1 MFSALGL
8 AADELWLVVL
18 GLLFGALLV
27 LLWSW
32 RRMSHLEQ
40 DVRHMRALLD
50 SIPDLTWVKDTQS
63 RFLFVNA
70 QFGKVFHQDP
80 AALIGLTDYDL
91 STEEQ
96 AKGYIADDKQVMASQ
111 ALLRREE
118 IITSASGE
126 DAWAETIRVPVF
138 DGRGKVVGS
147 VGMARDITERKRA
160 ETMLRHLAHHDYLTS
175 LPNRPAFEA
184 SFADILQRAKA
195 LRQGVALFFIDLDNF
210 KNINDTLGHNI
221 GDGLLKLVA
230 ERLQTFVGPFD
241 ALGRIGGDEFVVV
254 LGQQANRLSAIRA
267 GQQLRRLF
275 EQPLTLFEVEYNI
288 GCSIGMSTYPE
299 DGDEFDMLI
308 RHADMAMYHAKSH
321 GKSQLVEFNA
331 RMGQETLR
339 RMSIEQRLKDA
350 LKRDEFRLEYQP
362 KMASQSHEVVGMEA
376 LLRWSNPELGSVSP
390 VSFIP
395 VAEQS
400 RLILEIGDWVLEQA
414 MLQNQNW
421 QRQGFRMLPIAV
433 NLSAIQVYQHDF
445 VRNLISKMARLGYPG
460 ARLEL
465 ELTESLVM
473 EGAIPV
479 RHYFEELRDLGVK
492 ISIDDFGTGYSN
504 LGYLSRFPLD
514 TLKIDRS
521 FITNIHEQEGNQQI
535 VKAIVQLARSLDL
548 SLVAEGVE
556 QAEELAYVESLGV
569 EAVQGYYFAKP
580 MSAEQLA
587 LFLGASRGVA

>member
-1 MFSALGL
+1 MYSALGL
-8 AADELWLVVL
+8 ASDGLWL
-18 GLLFGALLV
+18 GLLGVLAGVLLL

-32 RRMSHLEQ
+32 RKMTRLEQ
-40 DVRHMRALLD
+40 DGRHMRALFD
-50 SIPDLTWVKDTQS
+50 SIPDLTWIKDTQS

-70 QFGKVFHQDP
+70 QFGKVFNRDP
-80 AALIGLTDYDL
+80 QSLLGLTDFDL
-91 STEEQ
+91 SNEEQ
-96 AKGYIADDKQVMASQ
+96 AKGYIADDKQVMVSQ

-118 IITSASGE
+118 IITNADGE
-126 DAWAETIRVPVF
+126 EAWAETIKVPVF
-138 DGRGKVVGS
+138 DSRGKVVGS
-147 VGMARDITERKRA
+147 VGMARDISERKRA
-160 ETMLRHLAHHDYLTS
+160 EQMMRHLAHHDYLTN

-184 SFADILQRAKA
+184 GFADILQRAKA

-230 ERLQTFVGPFD
+230 ERLQQFTGPFD
-241 ALGRIGGDEFVVV
+241 ALGRFGGDEFVVV

-275 EQPLTLFEVEYNI
+275 EQPLTLFDVEYNI
-288 GCSIGMSTYPE
+288 SCSIGMSTYPE
-299 DGDEFDMLI
+299 DGDEFDSLI
-308 RHADMAMYHAKSH
+308 RNADMAMYHAKSH
-321 GKSQLVEFNA
+321 GKSQIAEFNA

-339 RMSIEQRLKDA
+339 RMSIEQRLKNA
-350 LKRDEFRLEYQP
+350 LKRDEFRLDYQP
-362 KMASQSHEVVGMEA
+362 KMARETHEVVGMEA
-376 LLRWSNPELGSVSP
+376 LLRWNNPELGSVSP
-390 VSFIP
+390 VCFIP

-414 MLQNQNW
+414 MLQNQSW
-421 QRQGFRMLPIAV
+421 QQQGFRMLPIAV
-433 NLSAIQVYQHDF
+433 NLSAIQVHQHEF
-445 VRNLISKMARLGYPG
+445 VRHLISKMARLGYPG

-465 ELTESLVM
+465 ELTESLIM

-479 RHYFEELRDLGVK
+479 RHYFEELRELGVK

-535 VKAIVQLARSLDL
+535 VKAIVQLARSLNL

-556 QAEELAYVESLGV
+556 RVEELAYVESLGI
-569 EAVQGYYFAKP
+569 EEVQGYFFAKP
-580 MSAEQLA
+580 MSAEQLTH
-587 LFLGASRGVA
+587 FLEASRGVA

>member
-1 MFSALGL
+1 MYSALGL
-8 AADELWLVVL
+8 ASDGLWL
-18 GLLFGALLV
+18 GLLGVLAGVLLL

-32 RRMSHLEQ
+32 RKMTRLEQ
-40 DVRHMRALLD
+40 DGRHMRALFD
-50 SIPDLTWVKDTQS
+50 SIPDLTWIKDTQS

-70 QFGKVFHQDP
+70 QFGKVFNRDP
-80 AALIGLTDYDL
+80 QSLLGLTDFDL
-91 STEEQ
+91 SNEEQ
-96 AKGYIADDKQVMASQ
+96 AKGYIADDKQVMVSQ

-118 IITSASGE
+118 IITSADGE
-126 DAWAETIRVPVF
+126 EAWAETIKVPVF
-138 DGRGKVVGS
+138 DSRGKVVGS
-147 VGMARDITERKRA
+147 VGMARDISERKRA
-160 ETMLRHLAHHDYLTS
+160 EQMMRHLAHHDYLTN

-184 SFADILQRAKA
+184 GFADILQRAKA

-230 ERLQTFVGPFD
+230 ERLQQFTGPFD
-241 ALGRIGGDEFVVV
+241 ALGRFGGDEFVVV

-275 EQPLTLFEVEYNI
+275 EQPLTLFDVEYNI
-288 GCSIGMSTYPE
+288 SCSIGMSTYPE
-299 DGDEFDMLI
+299 DGDEFDSLI
-308 RHADMAMYHAKSH
+308 RNADMAMYHAKSH
-321 GKSQLVEFNA
+321 GKSQIAEFNA

-339 RMSIEQRLKDA
+339 RMSIEQRLKNA
-350 LKRDEFRLEYQP
+350 LKRDEFRLDYQP
-362 KMASQSHEVVGMEA
+362 KMARETHEVVGMEA
-376 LLRWSNPELGSVSP
+376 LLRWNNPELGSVSP
-390 VSFIP
+390 VCFIP

-414 MLQNQNW
+414 MLQNQSW
-421 QRQGFRMLPIAV
+421 QQQGFRMLPIAV
-433 NLSAIQVYQHDF
+433 NLSAIQVHQHDF
-445 VRNLISKMARLGYPG
+445 VRHLISKMARLGYPG

-465 ELTESLVM
+465 ELTESLIM

-479 RHYFEELRDLGVK
+479 RHYFEELRELGVK

-535 VKAIVQLARSLDL
+535 VKAIVQLARSLNL

-556 QAEELAYVESLGV
+556 RAEELAYVESLGI
-569 EAVQGYYFAKP
+569 EEVQGYFFAKP
-580 MSAEQLA
+580 MSAEQLTH
-587 LFLGASRGVA
+587 FLEASRGVA

>member
-1 MFSALGL
+1 MYSALGL
-8 AADELWLVVL
+8 ASDGLWL
-18 GLLFGALLV
+18 GLLGVLAGVLLL

-32 RRMSHLEQ
+32 RKMTRLEQ
-40 DVRHMRALLD
+40 DGRHMRALFD
-50 SIPDLTWVKDTQS
+50 SIPDLTWIKDTQS

-70 QFGKVFHQDP
+70 QFGKVFNRDP
-80 AALIGLTDYDL
+80 QSLLGLTDFDL
-91 STEEQ
+91 SNEEQ
-96 AKGYIADDKQVMASQ
+96 AKGYIADDKQVMVSQ

-118 IITSASGE
+118 IITSADGE
-126 DAWAETIRVPVF
+126 EAWAETIKVPVF
-138 DGRGKVVGS
+138 DSRGKVVGS
-147 VGMARDITERKRA
+147 VGMARDISERKRA
-160 ETMLRHLAHHDYLTS
+160 EQMMRHLAHHDYLTN

-184 SFADILQRAKA
+184 GFADILQRAKA

-210 KNINDTLGHNI
+210 KNINDILGHNI

-230 ERLQTFVGPFD
+230 ERLQQFTGPFD
-241 ALGRIGGDEFVVV
+241 ALGRFGGDEFVVV

-275 EQPLTLFEVEYNI
+275 EQPLTLFDVEYNI
-288 GCSIGMSTYPE
+288 SCSIGMSTYPE
-299 DGDEFDMLI
+299 DGDEFDSLI
-308 RHADMAMYHAKSH
+308 RNADMAMYHAKSH
-321 GKSQLVEFNA
+321 GKSQIAEFNA

-339 RMSIEQRLKDA
+339 RMSIEQRLKNA
-350 LKRDEFRLEYQP
+350 LKRDEFRLDYQP
-362 KMASQSHEVVGMEA
+362 KMARETHEVVGMEA
-376 LLRWSNPELGSVSP
+376 LLRWNNPELGSVSP
-390 VSFIP
+390 VCFIP

-414 MLQNQNW
+414 MLQNQSW
-421 QRQGFRMLPIAV
+421 QQQGFRMLPIAV
-433 NLSAIQVYQHDF
+433 NLSAIQVHQHDF
-445 VRNLISKMARLGYPG
+445 VRHLISKMARLGYPG

-465 ELTESLVM
+465 ELTESLIM

-479 RHYFEELRDLGVK
+479 RHYFEELRELGVK

-535 VKAIVQLARSLDL
+535 VKAIVQLARSLNL

-556 QAEELAYVESLGV
+556 RAEELAYVESLGI
-569 EAVQGYYFAKP
+569 EEVQGYFFAKP
-580 MSAEQLA
+580 MSAEQLTH
-587 LFLGASRGVA
+587 FLEASRGVA

>member
-1 MFSALGL
+1 MYSALELASDGL
-8 AADELWLVVL
+8 WL
-18 GLLFGALLV
+18 GLLGVLAGVLLL

-32 RRMSHLEQ
+32 RKMTRLEQ
-40 DVRHMRALLD
+40 DGRHMRALFD
-50 SIPDLTWVKDTQS
+50 SIPDLTWIKDTQS

-70 QFGKVFHQDP
+70 QFGKVFNRDP
-80 AALIGLTDYDL
+80 QSLLGLTDFDL
-91 STEEQ
+91 SNEEQ
-96 AKGYIADDKQVMASQ
+96 AKGYIADDKQVMVSQ

-118 IITSASGE
+118 IITNADGE
-126 DAWAETIRVPVF
+126 EAWAETIKVPVF
-138 DGRGKVVGS
+138 DSRGKVVGS
-147 VGMARDITERKRA
+147 VGMARDISERKRA
-160 ETMLRHLAHHDYLTS
+160 EQMMRHLAHHDYLTN
-175 LPNRPAFEA
+175 LPNRPAFRA
-184 SFADILQRAKA
+184 GFADILQRAKA

-230 ERLQTFVGPFD
+230 ERLQQFTGPFD
-241 ALGRIGGDEFVVV
+241 ALGRFGGDEFVVV

-275 EQPLTLFEVEYNI
+275 EQPLTLFDVEYNI
-288 GCSIGMSTYPE
+288 SCSIGMSTYPE
-299 DGDEFDMLI
+299 DGDEFDSLI
-308 RHADMAMYHAKSH
+308 RNADMAMYHAKSH
-321 GKSQLVEFNA
+321 GKSQIAEFNA

-339 RMSIEQRLKDA
+339 RMSIEQRLKNA
-350 LKRDEFRLEYQP
+350 LKRDEFRLDYQP
-362 KMASQSHEVVGMEA
+362 KMARETHEVVGMEA
-376 LLRWSNPELGSVSP
+376 LLRWNNPELGSVSP
-390 VSFIP
+390 VCFIP

-414 MLQNQNW
+414 MLQNQSW
-421 QRQGFRMLPIAV
+421 QQQGFRMLPIAV
-433 NLSAIQVYQHDF
+433 NLSATQVHQHEF
-445 VRNLISKMARLGYPG
+445 VRHLISKMARLGYPG

-465 ELTESLVM
+465 ELTESLIM

-479 RHYFEELRDLGVK
+479 RHYFEELRELGVK

-535 VKAIVQLARSLDL
+535 VKAIVQLARSLNL

-556 QAEELAYVESLGV
+556 RAEELAYVESLGI
-569 EAVQGYYFAKP
+569 EEVQGYFFAKP
-580 MSAEQLA
+580 MSAEQLTH
-587 LFLGASRGVA
+587 FLEASRGVA

>member
-1 MFSALGL
+1 MYSALELASDGL
-8 AADELWLVVL
+8 WL
-18 GLLFGALLV
+18 GLLGVLAGVLLL

-32 RRMSHLEQ
+32 RKMTRLEQ
-40 DVRHMRALLD
+40 DGRHMRALFD
-50 SIPDLTWVKDTQS
+50 SIPDLTWIKDTQS

-70 QFGKVFHQDP
+70 QFGKVFNRDP
-80 AALIGLTDYDL
+80 QSLLGLTDFDL
-91 STEEQ
+91 SNEEQ
-96 AKGYIADDKQVMASQ
+96 AKGYIADDKQVMVSQ

-118 IITSASGE
+118 IITNADGE
-126 DAWAETIRVPVF
+126 EAWAETIKVPVF
-138 DGRGKVVGS
+138 DSRGKVVGS
-147 VGMARDITERKRA
+147 VGMARDISERKRA
-160 ETMLRHLAHHDYLTS
+160 EQMMRHLAHHDYLTN

-184 SFADILQRAKA
+184 GFADILQRAKA

-210 KNINDTLGHNI
+210 KNINDILGHNI

-230 ERLQTFVGPFD
+230 ERLQQFTGPFD
-241 ALGRIGGDEFVVV
+241 ALGRFGGDEFVVV

-275 EQPLTLFEVEYNI
+275 EQPLTLFDVEYNI
-288 GCSIGMSTYPE
+288 SCSIGMSTYPE
-299 DGDEFDMLI
+299 DGDEFDSLI
-308 RHADMAMYHAKSH
+308 RNADMAMYHAKSH
-321 GKSQLVEFNA
+321 GKSQIAEFNA

-339 RMSIEQRLKDA
+339 RMSIEQRLKNA
-350 LKRDEFRLEYQP
+350 LKRDEFRLDYQP
-362 KMASQSHEVVGMEA
+362 KMARETHEVVGMEA
-376 LLRWSNPELGSVSP
+376 LLRWNNPELGSVSP
-390 VSFIP
+390 VCFIP

-414 MLQNQNW
+414 MLQNQSW
-421 QRQGFRMLPIAV
+421 QQQGFRMLPIAV
-433 NLSAIQVYQHDF
+433 NLSAIQVHQHDF
-445 VRNLISKMARLGYPG
+445 VRHLISKMARLGYPG

-465 ELTESLVM
+465 ELTESLIM

-479 RHYFEELRDLGVK
+479 RHYFEELRELGVK

-535 VKAIVQLARSLDL
+535 VKAIVQLARSLNL

-556 QAEELAYVESLGV
+556 RAEELAYVESLGI
-569 EAVQGYYFAKP
+569 EEVQGYFFAKP
-580 MSAEQLA
+580 MSAEQLTH
-587 LFLGASRGVA
+587 FLEASRGVA

>member
-1 MFSALGL
+1 MYSALELASDGL
-8 AADELWLVVL
+8 WL
-18 GLLFGALLV
+18 GLLGVLAGVLLL

-32 RRMSHLEQ
+32 RKMTRLEQ
-40 DVRHMRALLD
+40 DGRHMRALFD
-50 SIPDLTWVKDTQS
+50 SIPDLTWIKDTQS

-70 QFGKVFHQDP
+70 QFGKVFNRDP
-80 AALIGLTDYDL
+80 QSLLGLTDFDL
-91 STEEQ
+91 SNEEQ
-96 AKGYIADDKQVMASQ
+96 AKGYIADDKQVMVSQ

-118 IITSASGE
+118 IITNADGE
-126 DAWAETIRVPVF
+126 EAWAETIKVPVF
-138 DGRGKVVGS
+138 DSRGKVVGS
-147 VGMARDITERKRA
+147 VGMARDISERKCA
-160 ETMLRHLAHHDYLTS
+160 EQMMRHLAHHDYLTN
-175 LPNRPAFEA
+175 LPNRPAFRA
-184 SFADILQRAKA
+184 GFADILQRAKA

-230 ERLQTFVGPFD
+230 ERLQQFTGPFD
-241 ALGRIGGDEFVVV
+241 ALGRFGGDEFVVV

-275 EQPLTLFEVEYNI
+275 EQPLTLFDVEYNI
-288 GCSIGMSTYPE
+288 SCSIGMSTYPE
-299 DGDEFDMLI
+299 DGDEFDSLI
-308 RHADMAMYHAKSH
+308 RNADMAMYHAKSH
-321 GKSQLVEFNA
+321 GKSQIAEFNA

-339 RMSIEQRLKDA
+339 RMSIEQRLKNA
-350 LKRDEFRLEYQP
+350 LKRDEFRLDYQP
-362 KMASQSHEVVGMEA
+362 KMARETHEVVGMEA
-376 LLRWSNPELGSVSP
+376 LLRWNNPELGSVSP
-390 VSFIP
+390 VCFIP

-414 MLQNQNW
+414 MLQNQSW
-421 QRQGFRMLPIAV
+421 QQQGFRMLPIAV
-433 NLSAIQVYQHDF
+433 NLSAIQVHQHDF
-445 VRNLISKMARLGYPG
+445 VRHLISKMARLGYPG

-465 ELTESLVM
+465 ELTESLIM

-479 RHYFEELRDLGVK
+479 RHYFEELRELGVK

-535 VKAIVQLARSLDL
+535 VKAIVQLARSLNL

-556 QAEELAYVESLGV
+556 RAEELAYVESLGI
-569 EAVQGYYFAKP
+569 EEVQGYFFAKP
-580 MSAEQLA
+580 MSAEQLTH
-587 LFLGASRGVA
+587 FLEASRGVA

>member
-1 MFSALGL
+1 MYSALGL
-8 AADELWLVVL
+8 ASDGLWL
-18 GLLFGALLV
+18 GLLGILVGVLLL

-32 RRMSHLEQ
+32 RKMTRLEQ
-40 DVRHMRALLD
+40 DGRHMRALFD
-50 SIPDLTWVKDTQS
+50 SIPDLTWIKDTQS

-70 QFGKVFHQDP
+70 QFGKVFNRDP
-80 AALIGLTDYDL
+80 QSLLGLTDFDL
-91 STEEQ
+91 SNEEQ
-96 AKGYIADDKQVMASQ
+96 AKGYIADDKQVMVSQ

-118 IITSASGE
+118 IITNADGE
-126 DAWAETIRVPVF
+126 EAWAETIKVPVF
-138 DGRGKVVGS
+138 DSRGKVVGS
-147 VGMARDITERKRA
+147 VGMARDISERKRA
-160 ETMLRHLAHHDYLTS
+160 EQMMRHLAHHDYLTN

-184 SFADILQRAKA
+184 GFADILQRAKA

-230 ERLQTFVGPFD
+230 ERLQQFTGPFD
-241 ALGRIGGDEFVVV
+241 ALGRFGGDEFVVV

-275 EQPLTLFEVEYNI
+275 EQPLTLFDVEYNI
-288 GCSIGMSTYPE
+288 SCSIGMSTYPE
-299 DGDEFDMLI
+299 DGDEFDSLI
-308 RHADMAMYHAKSH
+308 RNADMAMYHAKSH
-321 GKSQLVEFNA
+321 GKSQIAEFNA

-339 RMSIEQRLKDA
+339 RMSIEQRLKNA
-350 LKRDEFRLEYQP
+350 LKRDEFRLDYQP
-362 KMASQSHEVVGMEA
+362 KMARETHEVVGMEA
-376 LLRWSNPELGSVSP
+376 LLRWNNPELGSVSP
-390 VSFIP
+390 VCFIP

-414 MLQNQNW
+414 MLQNQSW
-421 QRQGFRMLPIAV
+421 QQQGFRMLPIAV
-433 NLSAIQVYQHDF
+433 NLSAIQVHQHEF
-445 VRNLISKMARLGYPG
+445 VRHLISKMARLGYPG

-465 ELTESLVM
+465 ELTESLIM

-479 RHYFEELRDLGVK
+479 RHYFEELRELGVK

-535 VKAIVQLARSLDL
+535 VKAIVQLARSLNL

-556 QAEELAYVESLGV
+556 RVEELAYVESLGI
-569 EAVQGYYFAKP
+569 EEVQGYFFAKP
-580 MSAEQLA
+580 MSAEQLTH
-587 LFLGASRGVA
+587 FLEASRGVA

>member
-1 MFSALGL
+1 MYSALGL
-8 AADELWLVVL
+8 ASDGLWL
-18 GLLFGALLV
+18 GLLGVLAGVLLL

-32 RRMSHLEQ
+32 RKMTRLEQ
-40 DVRHMRALLD
+40 DGRHMRALFD
-50 SIPDLTWVKDTQS
+50 SIPDLTWIKDTQS

-70 QFGKVFHQDP
+70 QFGKVFNRDP
-80 AALIGLTDYDL
+80 QSLLGLTDFDL
-91 STEEQ
+91 SNEEQ
-96 AKGYIADDKQVMASQ
+96 AKGYIADDKQVMVSQ

-118 IITSASGE
+118 IITSADGE
-126 DAWAETIRVPVF
+126 EAWAETIKVPVF
-138 DGRGKVVGS
+138 DSRGKVVGS
-147 VGMARDITERKRA
+147 VGMARDISERKRA
-160 ETMLRHLAHHDYLTS
+160 EQMMRHLAHHDYLTN
-175 LPNRPAFEA
+175 LPNRPTFRAG
-184 SFADILQRAKA
+184 FADILQRAKA

-230 ERLQTFVGPFD
+230 ERLQQFTGPFD
-241 ALGRIGGDEFVVV
+241 ALGRFGGDEFVVV

-275 EQPLTLFEVEYNI
+275 EQPLTLFDVEYNI
-288 GCSIGMSTYPE
+288 SCSIGMSTYPE
-299 DGDEFDMLI
+299 DGDEFDSLI
-308 RHADMAMYHAKSH
+308 RNADMAMYHAKSH
-321 GKSQLVEFNA
+321 GKSQIAEFNA

-339 RMSIEQRLKDA
+339 RMSIEQRLKNA
-350 LKRDEFRLEYQP
+350 LKRDEFRLDYQP
-362 KMASQSHEVVGMEA
+362 KMARETHEVVGMEA
-376 LLRWSNPELGSVSP
+376 LLRWNNPELGSVSP
-390 VSFIP
+390 VCFIP

-414 MLQNQNW
+414 MLQNQSW
-421 QRQGFRMLPIAV
+421 QQQGFRMLPIAV
-433 NLSAIQVYQHDF
+433 NLSAIQVHQHDF
-445 VRNLISKMARLGYPG
+445 VRHLISKMARLGYPG

-465 ELTESLVM
+465 ELTESLIM

-479 RHYFEELRDLGVK
+479 RHYFEELRELGVK

-535 VKAIVQLARSLDL
+535 VKAIVQLARSLNL

-556 QAEELAYVESLGV
+556 RAEELAYVESLGI
-569 EAVQGYYFAKP
+569 EEVQGYFFAKP
-580 MSAEQLA
+580 MSAEQLTH
-587 LFLGASRGVA
+587 FLEASRGVA